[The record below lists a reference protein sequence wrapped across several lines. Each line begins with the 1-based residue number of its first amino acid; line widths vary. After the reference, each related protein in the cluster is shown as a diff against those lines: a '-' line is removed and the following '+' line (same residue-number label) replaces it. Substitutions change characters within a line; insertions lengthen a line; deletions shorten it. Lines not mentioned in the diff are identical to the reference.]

1 MLTVR
6 QSTVLLR
13 IPVALAIRLKATG
26 RNRHEG
32 RNAIPAHD
40 GSSSGKIV
48 KRFGTQLLPG
58 DSRLFVSGV
67 GNTPRDAR
75 ARTLALALGRVS
87 HAARDLIVEYVRIR
101 RYPGFFLSTLVIY
114 PTSLQEWV
122 IPPTPFGEYHSKARR
137 RAKSSL
143 IGNYVASR

>member
-1 MLTVR
+1 MLTIR

-13 IPVALAIRLKATG
+13 IPAGVAIRLKASEH
-26 RNRHEG
+26 NEHEG
-32 RNAIPAHD
+32 WNAIPTHD
-40 GSSSGKIV
+40 GRSSRKSV

-58 DSRLFVSGV
+58 DRRLFVSGV

-87 HAARDLIVEYVRIR
+87 QAAHDLTVEFVRVR

-114 PTSLQEWV
+114 PTSSQETV
-122 IPPTPFGEYHSKARR
+122 TPPPPFDE
-137 RAKSSL
+137 SSL
-143 IGNYVASR
+143 